1 MAMSPGARL
10 GPYDLQS
17 RLGGGGMGEVWKAY
31 DAKLQR
37 TVAIKVLHDT
47 ADAASRILAEARAAS
62 ALNHPHICT
71 IHDVGDA
78 DGQSFIVME
87 YVEGKPLSE
96 VIPSDGLSPASV
108 VHYGT
113 QIAAGL
119 AHAHQHDIV
128 HRDIKS
134 ANVVITP
141 DGRAKVLDFGVA
153 DKLSPAEAA
162 AVTTTHTVAAPGPI
176 VGTLAYMAPEQLR
189 GEAATCRSDVWS
201 LGVLLYEMAS
211 GRLPFTAGSG
221 TEVAANILK
230 DTAPAL
236 PDRVSASLRSIIE
249 RCLSKEPGRRYSSGE
264 AVHSALEAISSDRAH
279 PPTPS
284 TPPALPRPAKR
295 RWTLAVA
302 AALLVAALGAAW
314 VTWGRWSG
322 DPAGTATAVPKLVN
336 PRQITSA
343 LGVEGRLTWAPDGQR
358 IAYESEQRGN
368 WDIWVAQ
375 VGGQPPVNLTAD
387 HTGLDVRPS
396 WSPDGTQIAFVSD
409 RDGVGYY
416 TMSAL
421 GGPAQKVLNATADS
435 AFRSHRPQWSADGGA
450 LAGIVRGDDGIAAIE
465 IVTLSSRESRRVQLP
480 GSNFGFDPSW
490 SPSRRFFALVEAGA
504 YDADVNRLWVVRVSD
519 GTSLGITDGRTAVWS
534 PSWSRDERTLY
545 FVTNRGGSMDLWQ
558 QPMTVEGG
566 PDGAAEAVT
575 TGVGIRNA
583 AMSPDGSTLAY
594 SRGNRVANVWRVPVL
609 PNREATWADAEQV
622 TFDQAFVEFVD
633 VSGDGQQIVVSSDR
647 TGNQDLWV
655 MPAGGG
661 AMRQLTTE
669 PTPDWAPRFSPD
681 GTSVAFYS
689 YRTGYRNMW
698 IVPTAGGLARQ
709 MTRRAGSDSILTWS
723 PDGQE
728 VAFMSD
734 RSGNYDIWVL
744 SVAGGEAR
752 QLTTHT
758 AVDTVPNWSPDGK
771 WVAFY
776 SARSGAGSIWRV
788 PAAGGPEERVTA
800 DQSQISIVG
809 WSPDAQAI
817 HFVDETGL
825 RAVTVADGRVR
836 ATMSFKGRHGTFVPT
851 SASAVSRDGRFVSLH
866 LAGRPG
872 RYLADGC
879 RPGRA
884 VGPGECR

>member
-1 MAMSPGARL
+1 MSPGSRL
-10 GPYDLQS
+10 GPYDVQS

-37 TVAIKVLHDT
+37 TVAIKILHDT
-47 ADAASRILAEARAAS
+47 DDAAGRILAEARAAS

-78 DGQSFIVME
+78 APSTGSGQAVSFIVME

-96 VIPSDGLSPASV
+96 LIPSDGLPPGSV
-108 VHYGT
+108 IRYGT
-113 QIAAGL
+113 QIADGL
-119 AHAHQHDIV
+119 AHAHQHGIV
-128 HRDIKS
+128 HRDLKS

-153 DKLSPAEAA
+153 EKMSAAEAA
-162 AVTTTHTVAAPGPI
+162 AVTKTHTATAPPGRL
-176 VGTLAYMAPEQLR
+176 VGTLAYMAPEQLL
-189 GEAATCRSDVWS
+189 GEAATFRSDVWS

-264 AVHSALEAISSDRAH
+264 ALHSALEAISSDGARLS
-279 PPTPS
+279 TPR
-284 TPPALPRPAKR
+284 TPPASPRPAER
-295 RWTLAVA
+295 RRTLAVA
-302 AALLVAALGAAW
+302 AALLVAALGATWAY
-314 VTWGRWSG
+314 WGRGSG
-322 DPAGTATAVPKLVN
+322 EPAGTATAVPKLVN

-343 LGVEGRLTWAPDGQR
+343 LGVEGRLTWSPDGQR

-387 HTGLDVRPS
+387 HMGRDVRPS
-396 WSPDGTQIAFVSD
+396 WSPDGTQMAFVSD
-409 RDGVGYY
+409 RDGAGYY

-421 GGPAQKVLNATADS
+421 GGPAQKVMNAAATS
-435 AFRSHRPQWSADGGA
+435 AINPHRPQWSVDGGA
-450 LAGIVRGDDGIAAIE
+450 LAGIVIGDDGNAAIE

-490 SPSRRFFALVEAGA
+490 SPSGRFFALVESGA
-504 YDADVNRLWVVRVSD
+504 YESEINRLWVVRMSD
-519 GTSLGITDGRTAVWS
+519 GTALPITDGRTTVWS

-558 QPMTVEGG
+558 QPMTLEGV
-566 PDGAAEAVT
+566 PDGVAEAVT

-583 AMSPDGSTLAY
+583 TMSPDGSTLAY
-594 SRGNRVANVWRVPVL
+594 SRGSRVANVWRVPIL
-609 PNREATWADAEQV
+609 PDREATWADAEQV
-622 TFDQAFVEFVD
+622 TFDQAFVEYMD
-633 VSGDGQQIVVSSDR
+633 VSADGQQIVVSSDR

-655 MPAGGG
+655 MPASGG

-689 YRTGYRNMW
+689 YRTGNRDMW

-709 MTRRAGSDSILTWS
+709 MTRHPGFDGMLTWS
-723 PDGQE
+723 PDGEQI
-728 VAFMSD
+728 AFMSD
-734 RSGNYDIWVL
+734 RSGNFDIWVL
-744 SVAGGEAR
+744 SVAGGEPR
-752 QLTTHT
+752 QLTTH
-758 AVDTVPNWSPDGK
+758 AGFDAAPYWSPDGK
-771 WVAFY
+771 WIGFY
-776 SARSGAGSIWRV
+776 SARSGKASIWRA
-788 PAAGGPEERVTA
+788 PAAGGAAARVTA
-800 DQSQISIVG
+800 DQSQIRIVG
-809 WSPDAQAI
+809 WSPHARAI
-817 HFVDETGL
+817 HVIGETGL
-825 RAVTVADGRVR
+825 RAVTVADGRMR
-836 ATMSFKGRHGTFVPT
+836 STMSFRGRHGTFVAT
-851 SASAVSRDGRFVSLH
+851 SGSAVSRDGRFAYFIWREDQGDIWVMDVVRG
-866 LAGRPG
+866 GR
-872 RYLADGC
+872 
-879 RPGRA
+879 
-884 VGPGECR
+884 

>member
-1 MAMSPGARL
+1 MLLSPGTRL

-96 VIPSDGLSPASV
+96 VIPSDGLAPERV
-108 VHYGT
+108 IRYGS
-113 QIAAGL
+113 QIADGL
-119 AHAHQHDIV
+119 AHAHQHAIV

-153 DKLSPAEAA
+153 DKLSPVEAA
-162 AVTTTHTVAAPGPI
+162 AVTTTHTLAAPVGRI
-176 VGTLAYMAPEQLR
+176 AGTLAYMAPEQLR
-189 GEAATCRSDVWS
+189 GEAATCRSDVWG

-211 GRLPFTAGSG
+211 GHVPFTAASG

-236 PDRVSASLRSIIE
+236 PDRVSANLRSIIE

-264 AVHSALEAISSDRAH
+264 AVHSALEAISSDGARL
-279 PPTPS
+279 PTPG
-284 TPPALPRPAKR
+284 TPPASPRPVKP

-302 AALLVAALGAAW
+302 AALLVAALGASWAY
-314 VTWGRWSG
+314 WGRGSG
-322 DPAGTATAVPKLVN
+322 EPTGTASAVPRLVN

-368 WDIWVAQ
+368 GDIWVAQ

-387 HTGLDVRPS
+387 HAGLDVRPS

-409 RDGVGYY
+409 RDGLGYY

-421 GGPAQKVLNATADS
+421 GGPAQKVMS
-435 AFRSHRPQWSADGGA
+435 ASVANVPHRPQWSADGGA
-450 LAGIVRGDDGIAAIE
+450 LAGIVTGDDGNAAIE

-490 SPSRRFFALVEAGA
+490 SPSGRFFALVEAPA
-504 YDADVNRLWVVRVSD
+504 YDADVNRLYLVRVSD
-519 GTSLGITDGRTAVWS
+519 GKAIPITDGRTAVWS

-558 QPMTVEGG
+558 QPMTVEGVSS
-566 PDGAAEAVT
+566 GAAEAVT

-583 AMSPDGSTLAY
+583 TMSPDGSTLAY
-594 SRGNRVANVWRVPVL
+594 SRGSRVANVWRVPIL

-622 TFDQAFVEFVD
+622 TFDQAFVEFID
-633 VSGDGQQIVVSSDR
+633 VSAEGQQIAVSSDR

-655 MPAGGG
+655 MPAAGG
-661 AMRQLTTE
+661 AMRQLTAE
-669 PTPDWAPRFSPD
+669 PTPDWSPRFSPD
-681 GTSVAFYS
+681 GSSVAFYS
-689 YRTGYRNMW
+689 YRSGNRDIW
-698 IVPTAGGLARQ
+698 RVPTAGGLARQ
-709 MTRRAGSDSILTWS
+709 MTRHPGYDGHLTWS
-723 PDGQE
+723 PDGE
-728 VAFMSD
+728 EIAFMSD
-734 RSGNYDIWVL
+734 RAGNFDIWAL
-744 SVAGGEAR
+744 SVAGGEPR
-752 QLTTHT
+752 QLTTST
-758 AVDTVPNWSPDGK
+758 AFDGVPYWSPDGK
-771 WVAFY
+771 WIGFL
-776 SARSGAGSIWRV
+776 STRSGTGSIWRI
-788 PAAGGPEERVTA
+788 PAEGGPAERLTA

-809 WSPDAQAI
+809 WSPDAEAI
-817 HFVDETGL
+817 HVIDEAGL
-825 RAVTVADGRVR
+825 RAVTVADRR
-836 ATMSFKGRHGTFVPT
+836 PRSTMSFRGRHGNLVLTG
-851 SASAVSRDGRFVSLH
+851 ASAVSRDGRFVYFIWREDQGDIWLMDVVR
-866 LAGRPG
+866 GG
-872 RYLADGC
+872 K
-879 RPGRA
+879 
-884 VGPGECR
+884 